1 VNQDT
6 VAWFKIADEYHL
18 SWQTLGGGITEMG
31 CGMRTAQTFEAAKI
45 MPLSYT
51 GPEPMC
57 LTCAQ
62 EWTILRLAQ

>member
-1 VNQDT
+1 MTKDT
-6 VAWFKIADEYHL
+6 VAWFKIRDEYHL

-31 CGMRTAQTFEAAKI
+31 CGMRTAQTFDAAKI